1 MYLTLLHTLITFAH
15 WVSYDPFLPAP
26 CPSLSLVPTY
36 SSDQLMVIGNI
47 SHHTQMELHLPMP
60 CCILFCCSENYWLPQ
75 MTCPMLRY
83 KIKSKVNGRSHW
95 KEIKD
100 GNKNPSSEHIK
111 NHQRRKKYR
120 TRRVKQVNQISF
132 YVLIGIK
139 INIAPTINIT
149 TTHPL
154 KYVKNNP
161 T

>member
-1 MYLTLLHTLITFAH
+1 MGDHIEKR
-15 WVSYDPFLPAP
+15 SK
-26 CPSLSLVPTY
+26 
-36 SSDQLMVIGNI
+36 MVTRT
-47 SHHTQMELHLPMP
+47 S
-60 CCILFCCSENYWLPQ
+60 
-75 MTCPMLRY
+75 
-83 KIKSKVNGRSHW
+83 
-95 KEIKD
+95 
-100 GNKNPSSEHIK
+100 SSEHIK